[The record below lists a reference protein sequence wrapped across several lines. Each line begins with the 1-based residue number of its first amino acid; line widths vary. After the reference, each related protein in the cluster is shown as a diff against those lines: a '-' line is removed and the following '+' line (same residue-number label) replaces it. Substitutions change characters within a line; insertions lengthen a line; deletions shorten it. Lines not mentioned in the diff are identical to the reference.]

1 VTDRIAVDTNAVVE
15 YLRLEREYPPQ
26 LDDANEV
33 LLPLTVIGELFY
45 GASLSD
51 RPDYHRGTI
60 GRIIRRWQPL
70 APDIE
75 TARIY
80 GSLRAVA
87 SRAASTLRASKVN
100 DFWIAALCI
109 QHDLPLL
116 TNDGGFDSIAGLTV
130 IHW

>member
-1 VTDRIAVDTNAVVE
+1 MTDRVAVDTNAVVE

-26 LDDANEV
+26 LDEANEV
-33 LLPLTVIGELFY
+33 FLPLTVIGELFY

-51 RPDYHRGTI
+51 RPEFHRGTI
-60 GRIIRRWQPL
+60 GRIIRRWHPL
-70 APDIE
+70 VQDID

-80 GSLRAVA
+80 GSLRAGA
-87 SRAASTLRASKVN
+87 SRAATTLRASKVN

-116 TNDGGFDSIAGLTV
+116 TNDGGFDVIPGLTV